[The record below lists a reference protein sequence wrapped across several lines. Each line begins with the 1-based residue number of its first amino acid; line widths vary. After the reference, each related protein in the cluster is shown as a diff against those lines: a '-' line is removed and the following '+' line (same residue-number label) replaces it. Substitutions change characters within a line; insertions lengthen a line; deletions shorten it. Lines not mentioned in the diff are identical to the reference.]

1 LNQKEN
7 LNKVYSLVWQQ
18 CTESMHAK
26 IMANRDYKE
35 IENALD
41 GIRLLK
47 VIKLICFNIE
57 EDKYAPQKVHEV
69 KAAFYALKEGRDT
82 DQVYQTKLLNSV
94 QVIEKCGASLE
105 EKTP

>member
-1 LNQKEN
+1 
-7 LNKVYSLVWQQ
+7 
-18 CTESMHAK
+18 MHAK

-57 EDKYAPQKVHEV
+57 EEKYICFNIEEEKYAPQKVHEV
-69 KAAFYALKEGRDT
+69 KTAFYALKEGRDT
-82 DQVYQTKLLNSV
+82 DQVYQTKFLNSV